1 MSSVISNFNYN
12 HKTGILT
19 WKVRAAN
26 CVKIGEE
33 AGFKHGME
41 GYRCVCVNRKCY
53 QVHRLCWE
61 IENGDIPEGMEI
73 DHINGVRDDN
83 RIDNLRLVT
92 KKENL
97 KNKGMYKS
105 NSSGFTGVSYDKSQD
120 VWVSKISG
128 KLIGKYKSIVDAVE
142 SRIVS
147 EVSMKYH
154 INNGGKIR

>member
-1 MSSVISNFNYN
+1 
-12 HKTGILT
+12 
-19 WKVRAAN
+19 
-26 CVKIGEE
+26 
-33 AGFKHGME
+33 ME
-41 GYRCVCVNRKCY
+41 GRVIGAYVLTGSAIKFIGCAGK
-53 QVHRLCWE
+53 LKM
-61 IENGDIPEGMEI
+61 ENIPEGMEI